1 MLTKKVHHVGIRNS
15 TNSIKNKVLKI
26 GLDRVHIN
34 YDLQFKSRLESYLK
48 MYEGISLSLY
58 HSTISNYHKK
68 QVFPTLEKIILGS
81 VWGPP

>member
-1 MLTKKVHHVGIRNS
+1 MLTKKVHHVGIGNS

-48 MYEGISLSLY
+48 MYEGISLN
-58 HSTISNYHKK
+58 HSTIGWVFFRSDFSESNLPK
-68 QVFPTLEKIILGS
+68 
-81 VWGPP
+81 

>member
-1 MLTKKVHHVGIRNS
+1 MLTKKVHHVGIGNS

-26 GLDRVHIN
+26 GLDRMHIN

-58 HSTISNYHKK
+58 HSTISNYHTTPNFRNFRYNATEKK
-68 QVFPTLEKIILGS
+68 LGS
-81 VWGPP
+81 A